1 MEPVEVDRTIRGLAH
16 LIGSLLQHWLLAS
29 LGGHLLSTRTL
40 RSAARWAC
48 QVFTSGFIV
57 HFFDRALIDRLAVS
71 FELID
76 ATDFTEGE
84 LPRRLARVTRRVPQ
98 R

>member
-1 MEPVEVDRTIRGLAH
+1 
-16 LIGSLLQHWLLAS
+16 
-29 LGGHLLSTRTL
+29 
-40 RSAARWAC
+40 
-48 QVFTSGFIV
+48 VFTSGFIV
-57 HFFDRALIDRLAVS
+57 HFFDRALIERLAVS

-76 ATDFTEGE
+76 ATDFTGRE